1 MGLERRAFD
10 MLYRQIRPGA
20 LTFTNGIGSG
30 QVIAMSSV
38 VSQVDSAYAAC
49 GCSPLGKLTQSSRP
63 RVTGG
68 DGILDDQH
76 LRWNRADEG
85 GAGS

>member
-30 QVIAMSSV
+30 QVISMSSV
-38 VSQVDSAYAAC
+38 VSQVDSVYAPR
-49 GCSPLGKLTQSSRP
+49 GCSPS
-63 RVTGG
+63 
-68 DGILDDQH
+68 
-76 LRWNRADEG
+76 
-85 GAGS
+85 